1 MFRSCRR
8 LLRALGVLSCALLM
22 LLSLAATAAATPVS
36 PSPEPAAPPSSTP
49 LPPADLLPDGYSW
62 APYPEGGISPTLES
76 LPITAGGCKYKQAN
90 DDPHHPSGSNYA
102 SIHGWWIKGG
112 GTCPSKAN
120 VDVYLQ
126 AYGCGPFGC
135 QFITVDSGSGDYA
148 PGGGS
153 GKWANARL
161 TCATSAVVGWR
172 GYTDVDLPGI
182 IDPSGVTYSTIRD
195 LACSPPG

>member
-1 MFRSCRR
+1 MAGSHWR
-8 LLRALGVLSCALLM
+8 LLRTLSVLSCVILM
-22 LLSLAATAAATPVS
+22 SISTAASAAATPA
-36 PSPEPAAPPSSTP
+36 PQSPEPPMPPSSSAPPSTTDV
-49 LPPADLLPDGYSW
+49 LPAGSSW
-62 APYPEGGISPTLES
+62 APYPERTVSPMTES
-76 LPITAGGCKYKQAN
+76 GVIIAGGCKYKQAN
-90 DDPHHPSGSNYA
+90 DDPHLSSGDT
-102 SIHGWWIKGG
+102 SIHGWWLRGG

-135 QFITVDSGSGDYA
+135 QWITVDSGSGDYV
-148 PGGGS
+148 PGPGS

-161 TCATSAVVGWR
+161 QCSSTAVVGWR

-182 IDPSGVTYSTIRD
+182 IDPSGVTYSTIRN